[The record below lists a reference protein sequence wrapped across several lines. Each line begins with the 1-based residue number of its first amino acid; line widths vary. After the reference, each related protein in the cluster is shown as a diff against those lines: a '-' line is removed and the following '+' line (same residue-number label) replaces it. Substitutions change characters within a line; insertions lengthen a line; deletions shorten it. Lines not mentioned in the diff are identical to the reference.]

1 VSDGPARASSPPPPL
16 SPPVPSRR
24 PGRPLAI
31 TGLGCVGAPGLGL
44 DAQLRA
50 LHTGRSHLS
59 RSQRGDLPL
68 AQRVPIGRVDALLPP
83 LPSRTAALALLAGR
97 QALADAGL
105 DAGARGELGV
115 VVGTCTAGL
124 PESERAYLG
133 QGPDATSPIYRWQQ
147 AHRTTQAVARLLH
160 CGGAQSTHSLA
171 CASAAAALVE
181 AAELV
186 RSGQCPMVLV
196 IGADA
201 LTRLTMAG
209 FFSLQ
214 LVDEQGC
221 RPFLT
226 ERRGMSLGEGAAALV
241 IEDAEHARRR
251 NAPPQA
257 SFLGWGLRAD
267 GYHSTT
273 PDPHAV
279 QLQLAIRESLADAG
293 LGPGAVG
300 YVNAHGTGTRDNDEC
315 EARALGAIFGMV
327 PIASA
332 KRIYGHTMGACAAI
346 EAVACCL
353 ALRHQRLWPSAGGQ
367 DGTPLPGIDLVQ
379 NARPG
384 SLAVACSTT
393 LAFGGVNAALL
404 FGEAHRCA

>member
-1 VSDGPARASSPPPPL
+1 VSDGLLRPNPPQPPDL
-16 SPPVPSRR
+16 PSRR

-31 TGLGCVGAPGLGL
+31 TGLGCVGAPGCGL
-44 DAQLRA
+44 DAQLSA
-50 LHTGRSHLS
+50 LAAGRSHLA
-59 RSQRGDLPL
+59 RSSRGDLPL
-68 AQRVPIGRVDALLPP
+68 AQRIPIGRVDAALPP
-83 LPSRTAALALLAGR
+83 LPSRTAALALVAAR
-97 QALADAGL
+97 QALEDAGL
-105 DAGARGELGV
+105 SESQRGELGV

-124 PESERAYLG
+124 PESERAYLC
-133 QGPDATSPIYRWQQ
+133 QGPEAVTPIYRWQQ
-147 AHRTTQAVARLLH
+147 AHCTTHAVARLLH

-186 RSGQCPMVLV
+186 RSGQCPAVLV

-209 FFSLQ
+209 FYSLQ

-241 IEDAEHARRR
+241 IEDAVHARRR
-251 NAPPQA
+251 GASTLA

-273 PDPHAV
+273 PEPNGT

-293 LGPGAVG
+293 LAPDAVG

-315 EARALGAIFGMV
+315 EARALAAIFGAV
-327 PIASA
+327 PTASA
-332 KRIYGHTMGACAAI
+332 KRTYGHTMGACAAI

-367 DGTPLPGIDLVQ
+367 DGTPLSNIDLVRTQ
-379 NARPG
+379 RAVP
-384 SLAVACSTT
+384 LAVACSTT

-404 FGEAHRCA
+404 FGEASRCA